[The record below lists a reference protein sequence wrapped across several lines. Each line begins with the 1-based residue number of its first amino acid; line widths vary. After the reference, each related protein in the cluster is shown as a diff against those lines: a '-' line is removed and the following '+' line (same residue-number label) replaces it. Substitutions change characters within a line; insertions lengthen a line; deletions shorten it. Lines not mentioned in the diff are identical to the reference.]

1 MRTSTPVLSGTSIIG
16 DDVKN
21 REGKSLGDI
30 KDIMIDLDSGRIEY
44 AVLSFGGFL
53 GMGDKY
59 FAVPF
64 QALTVDTEKECLVLD
79 IEKETLKEAPGFDK
93 DNWPNFADPDL
104 RSQLDSHYGTT
115 TRRRAA

>member
-1 MRTSTPVLSGTSIIG
+1 MRTTTPVLSATSIIG

-21 REGKSLGDI
+21 VEGKDLGEI

-53 GMGDKY
+53 GLGDKY

-64 QALTVDTEKECLVLD
+64 EALRVDTDEECLIMDVS
-79 IEKETLKEAPGFDK
+79 KETLKNAPGFDK

-104 RSQLDSHYGTT
+104 RSRLHSHYGITSS
-115 TRRRAA
+115 RRAA